1 MMGWY
6 ISMRK
11 ILIIQPR
18 PKLGRELYML
28 AVVGTNIISMDEE
41 NDGFVLC
48 SFFFTELFI
57 GSGGEWH

>member
-11 ILIIQPR
+11 ILIIQPP
-18 PKLGRELYML
+18 PKLGKELYIL

-41 NDGFVLC
+41 NDCFALF

-57 GSGGEWH
+57 GSGSEWH